1 MPEIQLGFPRLWAEI
16 VNPDNADELFRLD
29 LTWLTSNWMCVFG
42 QGCKGIY
49 SDKPDVGC
57 CALGAHF
64 ADEED
69 YERVKPFVEKLTP
82 QDWQNYYAFHE
93 NWTEV
98 DEDQEEEDEDG
109 EPAYNLKTVD
119 NEHGCVFHN
128 REGFAGGYGCALH
141 GWALRN
147 GMNPLEVK
155 PDVCWQLPIRRE
167 YRNVERADGTEYLEI
182 QIGEYGRDGWG
193 PGGHDFDWY
202 CTSNSDAHVSPDPVY
217 VTYQP
222 ELVAMMGQAA
232 YDEMVRMCENFLASP
247 KMPTHPASPAR

>member
-1 MPEIQLGFPRLWAEI
+1 MPEIALGFPRMWTEF
-16 VNPDNADELFRLD
+16 VNPDDSDEIFRLD
-29 LTWLTSNWMCVFG
+29 LTWLTSKWMCVFG

-49 SDKPDVGC
+49 EDKPDVGC

-64 ADEED
+64 ADDED
-69 YERVKPFVEKLTP
+69 FDRVKPFVEKLGP
-82 QDWQNYYAFHE
+82 QDWQNYYAYHE
-93 NWTEV
+93 NWTEYD
-98 DEDQEEEDEDG
+98 DEDE
-109 EPAYNLKTVD
+109 LKTAA

-155 PDVCWQLPIRRE
+155 PDVCWQLPIKRE
-167 YRNVERADGTEYLEI
+167 FREVERADGTEYTEV

-202 CTSNSDAHVSPDPVY
+202 CTSNTEAHVSPDPVY
-217 VTYQP
+217 ITYKP
-222 ELVAMMGQAA
+222 ELVAMMGENA
-232 YDEMVRMCENFLASP
+232 YAELAQMCEKFLASP
-247 KMPTHPASPAR
+247 LMPMHPASQA